1 MKYLLDTC
9 VLSEFVKATPSER
22 VQTWMAQQNEAA
34 LFVSALSIAELTRGI
49 AKLPHS
55 KRKSELSTW
64 LSQLEASFGSRVLPF
79 TSSTSGYWGEMC
91 AATETKG
98 KPLASFDSLIA
109 ATAVEHGLAL
119 VTLNEKDFTAAPL
132 VVINPW
138 TPTD

>member
-9 VLSEFVKATPSER
+9 VLSEFVKPAPSES
-22 VQTWMAQQNEAA
+22 VQAWVAQRKETE
-34 LFVSALSIAELTRGI
+34 LFVSALSLAELTRGI
-49 AKLPHS
+49 AKLPPS
-55 KRKSELSTW
+55 KRKSELSAW
-64 LSQLEASFGSRVLPF
+64 MSQLEASLGSRVLPF

-91 AATETKG
+91 AATEAKG

-109 ATAVEHGLAL
+109 ATAIEHGLAL
-119 VTLNEKDFTAAPL
+119 VTRNEKDFATAPL